1 MEKTDEIDDAGNGQR
16 ACDGVLQHVIVKER
30 LTQVFEGELEKHG
43 SDIPKAYMLNHM
55 VCDFAE
61 IVRWWMNNDR
71 YSPDDISRFFFS
83 TTPFA

>member
-16 ACDGVLQHVIVKER
+16 ACDGVLQHVIVMER
-30 LTQVFEGELEKHG
+30 LTQVFERELEKHG

-61 IVRWWMNNDR
+61 TVRWWTKHSW
-71 YSPDDISRFFFS
+71 YSPEEISGFLFAA
-83 TTPFA
+83 TPFA